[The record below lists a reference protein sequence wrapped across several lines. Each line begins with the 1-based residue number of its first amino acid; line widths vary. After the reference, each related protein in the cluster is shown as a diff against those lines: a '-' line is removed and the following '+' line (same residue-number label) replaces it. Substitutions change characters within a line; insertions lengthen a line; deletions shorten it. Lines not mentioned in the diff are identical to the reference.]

1 MAAAK
6 EFPSKTGLRSLSIYY
21 LIGLLASTG
30 LRIGEALALTCDQV
44 DLKHGLLTIEGAK
57 NGKSRLVPIHT
68 STQQALSRYARV
80 RDEYFCASVSSY
92 FFVSERGNRLWG
104 PDVRNIFYKLSR
116 EVGLRGP
123 DDHAGPS
130 LHDARHYFVVQ
141 TLLRRYRSGEDID
154 TFLPILA
161 TYLGHCNLQDTF
173 WYLQACPELMSA
185 AVEKLDSRWE
195 KNP

>member
-130 LHDARHYFVVQ
+130 LHDARY
-141 TLLRRYRSGEDID
+141 
-154 TFLPILA
+154 P
-161 TYLGHCNLQDTF
+161 N
-173 WYLQACPELMSA
+173 
-185 AVEKLDSRWE
+185 
-195 KNP
+195 